1 MLGSVS
7 FLSAE
12 IIIHH
17 FKTKLAL
24 LQRCVHCFG
33 SSLASRLVSTG
44 GFTGSLSKTFAHSYS
59 VFVSNIDYKMGTRK
73 KH

>member
-17 FKTKLAL
+17 FKTELAL

-33 SSLASRLVSTG
+33 SSLASRLMSTG
-44 GFTGSLSKTFAHSYS
+44 GFTGTLSKTFAHSYS
-59 VFVSNIDYKMGTRK
+59 VFIINIDYTVGTRK
-73 KH
+73 QH